1 MQPRLKNR
9 KKKKKTGESGVKK
22 KKNISQELH
31 ERQTLYRIHINFILL
46 VLRRYLLM
54 SC

>member
-9 KKKKKTGESGVKK
+9 KKKKKTGEGGVK

-54 SC
+54 NC